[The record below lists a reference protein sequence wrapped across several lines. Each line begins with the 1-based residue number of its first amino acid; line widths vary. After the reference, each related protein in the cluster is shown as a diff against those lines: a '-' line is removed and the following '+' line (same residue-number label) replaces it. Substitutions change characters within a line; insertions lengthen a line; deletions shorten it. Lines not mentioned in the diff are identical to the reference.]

1 MQDRPHPRRLTR
13 STDRRLGGV
22 CGGLADYFGIDPTLV
37 RITFVVLAIVSL
49 GFGALL
55 LYGVLWAIMPE
66 PDPNAPP
73 APQAETTNRAM
84 LLGIVL
90 IVFGVALLFQ
100 RLQLFWWVSWGLGWF
115 SWPLLLLLA
124 GVLIVLSARRR

>member
-13 STDRRLGGV
+13 STNRRLGGV
-22 CGGLADYFGIDPTLV
+22 CGGLADYFGIDATLV
-37 RITFVVLAIVSL
+37 RVTFVVLAIVSL
-49 GFGALL
+49 GFGAVL

-66 PDPNAPP
+66 PDPDAPP
-73 APQAETTNRAM
+73 APAAEPSSRTM
-84 LLGIVL
+84 LLGFVL
-90 IVFGVALLFQ
+90 IVFGVALLLQ
-100 RLQLFWWVSWGLGWF
+100 RLQLLWWLHWGLGWF